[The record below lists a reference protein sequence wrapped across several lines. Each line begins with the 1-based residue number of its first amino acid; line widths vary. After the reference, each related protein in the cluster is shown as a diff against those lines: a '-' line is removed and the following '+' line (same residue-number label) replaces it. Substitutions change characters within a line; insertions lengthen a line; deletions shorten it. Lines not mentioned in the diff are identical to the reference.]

1 MARTPTPRLPRF
13 FHRLCHAYLNFSTH
27 DGTLVAGGIAYYL
40 ALSLFPLLMVLVAG
54 LGYALEWTARGQD
67 AQQRILE
74 AIEQQASADLSD
86 QVRRLLN
93 ATGERAP
100 AGGVI
105 GFCMLV
111 VAAIAIFAHLD
122 YAFDRI
128 WNFAR
133 PRHETWRTWIARRL
147 IRRLKSLVMLIAAG
161 GFVLAVMVASIVW
174 TGVQSAALQDV
185 EDHPWL
191 PWLANIAIT
200 TALNFLAFVLMY
212 RFLPKA
218 KVRWLEAVDGAVIAA
233 ALWEAGRQLLALYLL
248 RQNFPSAY
256 GVIGSFIAIMLW
268 AYYAMIV
275 TLFGAEFVHV
285 LQQERIRQDRKD
297 SADT

>member
-1 MARTPTPRLPRF
+1 MTRLPRF
-13 FHRLCHAYLNFSTH
+13 IQRLWRAYLGFNKH
-27 DGTLVAGGIAYYL
+27 DGTLVAAGIAYYL
-40 ALSLFPLLMVLVAG
+40 ALSFFPLLMVLVAG

-67 AQQRILE
+67 AQQRILA

-93 ATGERAP
+93 ATGQRAP

-105 GFCMLV
+105 GACMLV
-111 VAAIAIFAHLD
+111 IAAIAIFAHLD

-133 PRHETWRTWIARRL
+133 PRHETWWTWIGRRL
-147 IRRLKSLVMLIAAG
+147 IRRLKSLIMLIAAG

-174 TGVQSAALQDV
+174 TGVQTAALRDV
-185 EDHPWL
+185 ENYPWL
-191 PWLANIAIT
+191 PWVANIGIT
-200 TALNFLAFVLMY
+200 TTLNFIAFTFMY

-218 KVRWLEAVDGAVIAA
+218 KVRWGEAIDGAIIAA
-233 ALWEAGRQLLALYLL
+233 AFWEAGRQLLALYLL

-275 TLFGAEFVHV
+275 ALFGAEFVHAIY
-285 LQQERIRQDRKD
+285 QERVGDATE
-297 SADT
+297 ADDAPPYA